1 MPSPEKRQK
10 SCNRPTTRR
19 SLSETPHSR
28 AGLYRLHKPAQRAS
42 TGLRTPLPLRF
53 RTCISLPAHGG
64 VRGEGV
70 GTRVAFRKHD
80 GGGEMPRWTGRLRQA
95 DRAAGWS
102 LVRRTVTGRS
112 HEGSSFRCSA
122 EAAFS
127 GGYSYSSATVKQR
140 GNDENG
146 SSVVLSLSSCSRL
159 VMESGTVLPLYRAAR
174 RGSFL
179 RGPFFVGLP
188 SG

>member
-80 GGGEMPRWTGRLRQA
+80 GGGEMPRWTSGLRQA
-95 DRAAGWS
+95 GRTAS
-102 LVRRTVTGRS
+102 RSRVRRAVTGRS
-112 HEGSSFRCSA
+112 HEGFSFHRFGELACSGDYSP
-122 EAAFS
+122 S
-127 GGYSYSSATVKQR
+127 GATVKQH
-140 GNDENG
+140 GNGFNAENNP
-146 SSVVLSLSSCSRL
+146 SVVYTPDPVAVVYGPRKGIQHDQSLLPLGC
-159 VMESGTVLPLYRAAR
+159 VLPAR
-174 RGSFL
+174 
-179 RGPFFVGLP
+179 
-188 SG
+188 